1 MDIDFHRRMLAD
13 VLRNEALHAALARV
27 IRPGET
33 RVLDLGTGTG
43 VLAFFAARLGAREVI
58 AFERADVIE
67 LAKRLARANDIK
79 GIRFLHGDV
88 RDYQGSLT
96 VDVIVAEVLGNFAQE
111 ENIVESLNHARR
123 YLAPGGVVI
132 PARVES
138 WCAPLASPRLSDEL
152 ATFGRLG
159 YGLDFALAE
168 EMARDNTYVKR
179 IAADELLEV
188 APQRWD
194 DLVFSPAGGGR
205 RTEPPPIKSVRQGT
219 VSFAIPKAAPVHG
232 FALWW
237 EAQLVEGVSISTSP
251 FAPPTHW
258 KQIFVPVLEPLD
270 CRTGDV
276 VKFMI
281 ESDSGGGH
289 GAWFRWDVTHE
300 RDGATLGHQE
310 LDTRRGYF

>member
-13 VLRNEALHAALARV
+13 GLRNDALHAALARV
-27 IRPGET
+27 IRRGET

-79 GIRFLHGDV
+79 GIRFVQGDI
-88 RDYQGSLT
+88 RDYSGSLT

-132 PARVES
+132 PARVQS
-138 WCAPLASPRLSDEL
+138 WCAPLASARLSDEL
-152 ATFGRLG
+152 ASFRRLG
-159 YGLDFALAE
+159 HGLDFALAE

-179 IAADELLEV
+179 IAAEELLDV
-188 APQRWD
+188 PPQRWD
-194 DLVFSPAGGGR
+194 DLVFPPAGGDR
-205 RTEPPPIKSVRQGT
+205 RPESAIRSVRQGS
-219 VSFAIPKAAPVHG
+219 VSFTIPKAAAIHG

-237 EAQLVEGVSISTSP
+237 EATLVEGVSISTSP
-251 FAPPTHW
+251 LAPPTHW
-258 KQIFVPVLEPLD
+258 KQIFVPVLASLD
-270 CRTGDV
+270 CRAGDV
-276 VKFMI
+276 VRFMI

-289 GAWFRWDVTHE
+289 GAWFRWQVTHE
-300 RDGATLGHQE
+300 RDGAILRDQE

>member
-1 MDIDFHRRMLAD
+1 MLAD
-13 VLRNEALHAALARV
+13 ALRNEALHAALARV

-43 VLAFFAARLGAREVI
+43 VLAFFAARLGAREVV
-58 AFERADVIE
+58 AFERAEVIE
-67 LAKRLARANDIK
+67 LAKRLARANNVRNV
-79 GIRFLHGDV
+79 RFLHGDV
-88 RDYQGSLT
+88 RDYEGSLT
-96 VDVIVAEVLGNFAQE
+96 VDVIVAEILGNFAQE

-152 ATFGRLG
+152 ASFRRLG

-179 IAADELLEV
+179 IAPDELLEV
-188 APQRWD
+188 EPQRWD
-194 DLVFSPAGGGR
+194 DLAFPPAGGSGS
-205 RTEPPPIKSVRQGT
+205 EPQPIQSLRQGT
-219 VSFAIPKAAPVHG
+219 VRFAIPRAAAIHG

-237 EAQLVEGVSISTSP
+237 EAMLVDGVSISTSP

-258 KQIFVPVLEPLD
+258 KQIFVPVLEPLE
-270 CRTGDV
+270 CQAGDV
-276 VKFMI
+276 VRFMM

-289 GAWFRWDVTHE
+289 GAWFRWQVTHE
-300 RDGATLGHQE
+300 RDGATLRDQE

>member
-13 VLRNEALHAALARV
+13 ALRNEAFERALTRV
-27 IRPGET
+27 IKRGET

-43 VLAFFAARLGAREVI
+43 VLAFLSARLGAREVI

-67 LAKRLARANDIK
+67 LAKRLARANNIQ
-79 GIRFLHGDV
+79 GIRFLHGDI
-88 RDYQGSLT
+88 RDYSGNLT

-123 YLAPGGVVI
+123 YLAPGGIVI

-138 WCAPLASPRLSDEL
+138 WCVPLTSSRLSDEL
-152 ATFGRLG
+152 ASFRGLG
-159 YGLDFALAE
+159 FGLDFALAE

-179 IAADELLEV
+179 IAPEELLEV
-188 APQRWD
+188 EPQRWD
-194 DLVFSPAGGGR
+194 DLVLPPAGGAR
-205 RTEPPPIKSVRQGT
+205 HPEPPPNKSVRQGA
-219 VSFAIPKAAPVHG
+219 VRFVIPKTAAIHG

-237 EAQLVEGVSISTSP
+237 EATLVEGISISTSP
-251 FAPPTHW
+251 HAPETHW
-258 KQIFVPVLEPLD
+258 KQIFVPILKPLD
-270 CRTGDV
+270 CRAGDV
-276 VKFMI
+276 VRFEI

-289 GAWFRWDVTHE
+289 GAWFRWQVQQE
-300 RDGATLGHQE
+300 RDGATISDQE